1 MTAGRIAGGLFGLAL
16 TALFAGVLLYAS
28 RFWIWRLWEKEGLF
42 GLNYLR
48 RDGDQL
54 RGYLRDLSK
63 SLGIGEINALDILAW
78 GLLIFLALSL
88 LQWLW
93 GFVASKLSPSE

>member
-16 TALFAGVLLYAS
+16 TALFAGALLYAS
-28 RFWIWRLWEKEGLF
+28 RFWAWRFWEKDGLF
-42 GLNYLR
+42 GLEYLR

-54 RGYLRDLSK
+54 RGHLRDVSK
-63 SLGIGEINALDILAW
+63 GLGVGEVNAFDILAW

-93 GFVASKLSPSE
+93 NFIAGKLSPAK